1 MAPTCMRRLQRLQN
15 ANGQGG
21 CRSYPMSLS
30 EEKEALRARI
40 RLRRKSLSES
50 ERVQAAAGLLAAWR
64 RRFDH
69 LEPHLAISAFWPN
82 PSEIDCRP
90 LLDHL
95 HGKGHPLLLP
105 IVIARESPL
114 MFRCWAPGD
123 ELVRGNGAHV
133 PREGAAEAE
142 PDFLLVPL
150 TAFDRSGY
158 RLGQGAGYYD
168 RTLAGL
174 RARRRITAVGVAF
187 AIQEVE
193 RVPFDGYDQRLEGVL
208 TDTGFIETKV
218 G

>member
-1 MAPTCMRRLQRLQN
+1 
-15 ANGQGG
+15 
-21 CRSYPMSLS
+21 MSLS

-40 RLRRKSLSES
+40 RLRRKSLSEA
-50 ERVQAAAGLLAAWR
+50 ERDQAALGLLAAWR
-64 RRFDH
+64 GRFDH
-69 LEPHLAISAFWPN
+69 LAPRLAVSAFWPN

-95 HGKGHPLLLP
+95 HGRGHPLLLP
-105 IVIARESPL
+105 VVIARDSPL
-114 MFRCWAPGD
+114 IFRRWTPGD
-123 ELVRGNGAHV
+123 DLVRGNGAHV
-133 PREGAAEAE
+133 PRDDAPQAE

-208 TDTGFIETKV
+208 TETGFIATGEA
-218 G
+218 